1 MRERGR
7 ENNFRARHPQIAGRP
22 VLAGVQSKRSPQGT
36 SGVTDFNDHDRD
48 ARLKGLGVS
57 SDALQAWFIR
67 EVLPLEAALTGYFR
81 RNWRNESDVR
91 DLVQDVFVH
100 VCDAARREM
109 PLNTRAFVFT
119 TARNILID
127 KFRNRQVVP
136 IETVG
141 DVEALAASSD
151 MPGPERDLIGRDEL
165 RRLQSALDRLAPRC
179 REAVLL
185 KQLEG
190 LSRREIA
197 SRMGI
202 GEETVK
208 DYLAIGL
215 FTLSDIFFGEG
226 GK

>member
-1 MRERGR
+1 MG
-7 ENNFRARHPQIAGRP
+7 FA
-22 VLAGVQSKRSPQGT
+22 
-36 SGVTDFNDHDRD
+36 
-48 ARLKGLGVS
+48 VS
-57 SDALQAWFIR
+57 ADALQAWFLR
-67 EVLPLEAALTGYFR
+67 EVLPLEAALTGYFC

-91 DLVQDVFVH
+91 DLVQDVYVH
-100 VCDAARREM
+100 VCDAARREV

-127 KFRNRQVVP
+127 RFRNRQVVP

-141 DVEALAASSD
+141 DVEALAASSEQ
-151 MPGPERDLIGRDEL
+151 PGPDRDVISRDEL
-165 RRLQSALDRLAPRC
+165 RRLQAALDRLAPRC

-202 GEETVK
+202 SEETVK
-208 DYLAIGL
+208 EYLAIGL
-215 FTLSDIFFGEG
+215 FTLSDIFFGEDS
-226 GK
+226 K

>member
-1 MRERGR
+1 
-7 ENNFRARHPQIAGRP
+7 
-22 VLAGVQSKRSPQGT
+22 
-36 SGVTDFNDHDRD
+36 
-48 ARLKGLGVS
+48 
-57 SDALQAWFIR
+57 
-67 EVLPLEAALTGYFR
+67 
-81 RNWRNESDVR
+81 
-91 DLVQDVFVH
+91 VH

-109 PLNTRAFVFT
+109 PLNARAFVFT

-127 KFRNRQVVP
+127 RFRNRQVVP

-141 DVEALAASSD
+141 DVEALAAASD
-151 MPGPERDLIGRDEL
+151 APGPERDIIARDEL
-165 RRLQSALDRLAPRC
+165 RRLQAALDRLAPRC

-197 SRMGI
+197 QRMGI
-202 GEETVK
+202 AEETVK

>member
-1 MRERGR
+1 M
-7 ENNFRARHPQIAGRP
+7 
-22 VLAGVQSKRSPQGT
+22 
-36 SGVTDFNDHDRD
+36 TDTNDHDRD
-48 ARLKGLGVS
+48 NAGARLKGLGVS
-57 SDALQAWFIR
+57 ADALQAWFIR

-100 VCDAARREM
+100 VCDAARREF
-109 PLNTRAFVFT
+109 PANTRAFVFT

-136 IETVG
+136 IEMVG
-141 DVEALAASSD
+141 DVEALSAASD
-151 MPGPERDLIGRDEL
+151 APGPDRDVIARDEL
-165 RRLQSALDRLAPRC
+165 RRLQGALDRLAPRC

-197 SRMGI
+197 KTMGI
-202 GEETVK
+202 SEETVK
-208 DYLAIGL
+208 EYLAIGL

>member
-1 MRERGR
+1 MG
-7 ENNFRARHPQIAGRP
+7 FA
-22 VLAGVQSKRSPQGT
+22 
-36 SGVTDFNDHDRD
+36 
-48 ARLKGLGVS
+48 VS
-57 SDALQAWFIR
+57 ADALQAWFLR

-91 DLVQDVFVH
+91 DLVQDVYVH
-100 VCDAARREM
+100 VCDAARREV

-127 KFRNRQVVP
+127 RFRNRQVVP

-141 DVEALAASSD
+141 DVEALAAASEI
-151 MPGPERDLIGRDEL
+151 PGPDRAVISRDEL
-165 RRLQSALDRLAPRC
+165 RRLQAALDRLAPRC

-202 GEETVK
+202 SEETVK
-208 DYLAIGL
+208 EYLAIGL
-215 FTLSDIFFGEG
+215 FTLSDIFFGEDS
-226 GK
+226 K